1 MTITET
7 VRQAAD
13 DMFHGPMVASFRG
26 YPICETAA
34 GLFVTTPRS
43 GFQQCDT
50 VADGLALIRI
60 ELIGLDVSHR
70 FNSLIQGE

>member
-7 VRQAAD
+7 VHQAAD
-13 DMFHGPMVASFRG
+13 DLFHGPMVASYRG

-34 GLFVTTPRS
+34 GLFVTTPNS

-60 ELIGLDVSHR
+60 ELVGLDLSAR
-70 FNSLIQGE
+70 FAGLDC